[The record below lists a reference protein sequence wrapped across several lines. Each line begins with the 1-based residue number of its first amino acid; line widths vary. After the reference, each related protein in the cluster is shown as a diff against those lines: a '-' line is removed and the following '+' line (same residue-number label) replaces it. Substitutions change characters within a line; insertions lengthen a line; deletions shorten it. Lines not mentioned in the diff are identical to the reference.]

1 MEIIEIVIMTNQVK
15 LRNDI
20 YLIIKDKKDRKW
32 LITLTFEIWLLIKP
46 LRAHSEKHTEKSS
59 PSRDL

>member
-32 LITLTFEIWLLIKP
+32 LITLTFEI
-46 LRAHSEKHTEKSS
+46 
-59 PSRDL
+59 